1 MDRSTA
7 ERYADSVRVRCW
19 NSFLNLLCGDDDD
32 DYAHNHDNED
42 DVVQVGASH
51 IHTSAKLNTGVEQVI
66 SSHGSQ
72 KSLLMSERSGFP
84 NHQ

>member
-19 NSFLNLLCGDDDD
+19 NSFPILLCGDDDD
-32 DYAHNHDNED
+32 DYNHDNED
-42 DVVQVGASH
+42 DVVHQVGASH
-51 IHTSAKLNTGVEQVI
+51 IHTSAKLNTGVEQVR